1 MQLKAFPIISNWEY
15 IYFQLKLR
23 DKEEMKL
30 ARKPS
35 LVYARDRSLL
45 THSELREKTVTEFAP
60 QNNLL
65 CLSLRFLILSV
76 A

>member
-1 MQLKAFPIISNWEY
+1 MQMKAFPTISNWEY
-15 IYFQLKLR
+15 IFSVKLR

-35 LVYARDRSLL
+35 LVYAPDRSLP
-45 THSELREKTVTEFAP
+45 THPELRQKIVTEFAP

-65 CLSLRFLILSV
+65 CLSLLNCIGCLR
-76 A
+76 

>member
-15 IYFQLKLR
+15 IFSVKFR

-35 LVYARDRSLL
+35 LVYAPERSLS
-45 THSELREKTVTEFAP
+45 THPELREKIVTEFAP

-65 CLSLRFLILSV
+65 CLSLLNSISRLR
-76 A
+76 

>member
-15 IYFQLKLR
+15 IFSVKLR

-35 LVYARDRSLL
+35 LVHAPDHSLPM
-45 THSELREKTVTEFAP
+45 HSSRIKRK
-60 QNNLL
+60 NSN
-65 CLSLRFLILSV
+65 
-76 A
+76 

>member
-15 IYFQLKLR
+15 IFSVKLR

-35 LVYARDRSLL
+35 LVRAPDRSLPM
-45 THSELREKTVTEFAP
+45 HSSRIKRK
-60 QNNLL
+60 NSN
-65 CLSLRFLILSV
+65 
-76 A
+76 

>member
-1 MQLKAFPIISNWEY
+1 MKAFPTISNWEY
-15 IYFQLKLR
+15 IFSVKLR

-35 LVYARDRSLL
+35 LVYASDRSLP
-45 THSELREKTVTEFAP
+45 THPELRQKIVTEFAP

-65 CLSLRFLILSV
+65 CLSLLNCIGCLR
-76 A
+76 

>member
-1 MQLKAFPIISNWEY
+1 MQMKAFPTISNWEY
-15 IYFQLKLR
+15 IFSVKLR

-35 LVYARDRSLL
+35 LLYAPDRSLP
-45 THSELREKTVTEFAP
+45 THPELREKIVTEFAL

-65 CLSLRFLILSV
+65 CLSLLNSISCLR
-76 A
+76 

>member
-1 MQLKAFPIISNWEY
+1 MQLKAFPRISNWEY
-15 IYFQLKLR
+15 IFSVKLR

-35 LVYARDRSLL
+35 LVRAPDRSLPM
-45 THSELREKTVTEFAP
+45 HSRIKRKKKTEFAP

-65 CLSLRFLILSV
+65 CLSLLNYIGCLR
-76 A
+76 